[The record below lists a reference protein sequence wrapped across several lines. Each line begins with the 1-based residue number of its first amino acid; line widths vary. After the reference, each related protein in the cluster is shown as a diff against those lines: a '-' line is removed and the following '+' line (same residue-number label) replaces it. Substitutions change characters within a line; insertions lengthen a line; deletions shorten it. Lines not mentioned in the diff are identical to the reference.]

1 MLIGNKK
8 DLEERSEVSYE
19 EASKFA
25 EENGLIFVEASAKT
39 GENVE
44 EAFLKTA
51 QKIFQ
56 TNQVGG
62 LGEDAT
68 VSKKPEV
75 DVTSSVKQSDT
86 KDGGCSC

>member
-8 DLEERSEVSYE
+8 DLEERAEVTYE

-25 EENGLIFVEASAKT
+25 EEQGLIFVEASAKT

-56 TNQVGG
+56 SNQFGSG
-62 LGEDAT
+62 TQD
-68 VSKKPEV
+68 
-75 DVTSSVKQSDT
+75 SSVST
-86 KDGGCSC
+86 KSEIDIAKDNSSNEKESGCSC